1 MNPGTKIL
9 NIKSNDIHTVDVC
22 ESYGDTSVVFTT
34 DSKCFNTNDV
44 RCLTDDESVSTILM
58 SLITIKK
65 MDNYWDF

>member
-34 DSKCFNTNDV
+34 DSKCFNTKDV
-44 RCLTDDESVSTILM
+44 RCLSDNELISQKLIL
-58 SLITIKK
+58 LITATE
-65 MDNYWDF
+65 MDDWEY